1 MKAITRIFEHIKNFI
16 YTHIFLL
23 ERKAFKKDMEIV

>member
-1 MKAITRIFEHIKNFI
+1 MKAISKIFEYIKNFI
-16 YTHIFLL
+16 YTHILLL